1 MFTTVISL
9 VELHSLVVFYLTV
22 FVGNRRDKQG
32 QTCHCTWR
40 WWSHHRPSVP
50 RRTGIEKE
58 CVCAGR
64 KACEAEGM
72 KQLLVFAL
80 HSKSKL

>member
-9 VELHSLVVFYLTV
+9 VELHSLVVFYLIV

-40 WWSHHRPSVP
+40 W
-50 RRTGIEKE
+50 
-58 CVCAGR
+58 
-64 KACEAEGM
+64 
-72 KQLLVFAL
+72 
-80 HSKSKL
+80 